1 MLKTGQILAFRC
13 CAVTVESGT
22 AVHNQEWIF
31 LPKIH
36 LLFSVSSLARARVLE
51 ISPLPPKNQCRLR
64 RLFVEWHSVYYAFEA
79 TRLRVTKY
87 RTSTIDVNRTDIG
100 SRRKHPFLPIS
111 HGDVS
116 HETSPAA
123 KSEEKRMFSQ
133 AMISGNIFQFGSSSQ
148 FPM

>member
-1 MLKTGQILAFRC
+1 M
-13 CAVTVESGT
+13 
-22 AVHNQEWIF
+22 
-31 LPKIH
+31 
-36 LLFSVSSLARARVLE
+36 
-51 ISPLPPKNQCRLR
+51 
-64 RLFVEWHSVYYAFEA
+64 EWHSVYSCYAFEA

-87 RTSTIDVNRTDIG
+87 RTSTIDVNCTDIG

-133 AMISGNIFQFGSSSQ
+133 AISIGKHLQVWFIFSIPHVRESKTVLNSRLYAVDSAGLSQ
-148 FPM
+148 

>member
-1 MLKTGQILAFRC
+1 M
-13 CAVTVESGT
+13 
-22 AVHNQEWIF
+22 
-31 LPKIH
+31 
-36 LLFSVSSLARARVLE
+36 
-51 ISPLPPKNQCRLR
+51 
-64 RLFVEWHSVYYAFEA
+64 EWHSVYYAFEA

-133 AMISGNIFQFGSSSQ
+133 AMISGNIFQFGSLVHCQ
-148 FPM
+148 FPHVRESKTVLNSRLYAVDSAGLSQ

>member
-1 MLKTGQILAFRC
+1 M
-13 CAVTVESGT
+13 
-22 AVHNQEWIF
+22 
-31 LPKIH
+31 
-36 LLFSVSSLARARVLE
+36 
-51 ISPLPPKNQCRLR
+51 
-64 RLFVEWHSVYYAFEA
+64 EWHSVYSCYAFEA

-87 RTSTIDVNRTDIG
+87 RTSTIDVNGTDIG

-133 AMISGNIFQFGSSSQ
+133 AMILMGHLKFSRGSTLFNKDREEMGPFHEWDSFASL
-148 FPM
+148 F

>member
-1 MLKTGQILAFRC
+1 MG
-13 CAVTVESGT
+13 
-22 AVHNQEWIF
+22 
-31 LPKIH
+31 
-36 LLFSVSSLARARVLE
+36 
-51 ISPLPPKNQCRLR
+51 
-64 RLFVEWHSVYYAFEA
+64 WHSVYSCYAFEA

-116 HETSPAA
+116 HAA

-148 FPM
+148 FPHVRESKTVLNSRLYAVDSAGLSQ

>member
-1 MLKTGQILAFRC
+1 M
-13 CAVTVESGT
+13 
-22 AVHNQEWIF
+22 
-31 LPKIH
+31 
-36 LLFSVSSLARARVLE
+36 
-51 ISPLPPKNQCRLR
+51 
-64 RLFVEWHSVYYAFEA
+64 EWHSVYYAFEA

-148 FPM
+148 FPHVRESKTVLNTLLYAVDSAGLSQ